1 MTTTKKMR
9 SKLVLTKG
17 LIVPS
22 TFVDLSLRFGERERK
37 RADLNV
43 LLATAEGLRESRE
56 AGTSE
61 G

>member
-1 MTTTKKMR
+1 MARGDNDEEDALKACANQR
-9 SKLVLTKG
+9 ADSAQY
-17 LIVPS
+17 
-22 TFVDLSLRFGERERK
+22 FGERERK